1 MSTSEAI
8 GLETVVRRSEQILWS
23 SAGDDLVALHMDK
36 GVYYGLDPI
45 GRQIWELLDG
55 EMTVGALCDRLVAL
69 YDVEAEMCEA
79 DTLAFIEPCVR
90 MGLIEVIDSQLPRE
104 APAENV

>member
-1 MSTSEAI
+1 MSTSEAM
-8 GLETVVRRSEQILWS
+8 GLETVVCRSEQILWS

-45 GRQIWELLDG
+45 GRHIWELLDG
-55 EMTVGALCDRLVAL
+55 EMTVGALCERLLSL
-69 YDVEAEMCEA
+69 YDVEAEACEA

-90 MGLIEVIDSQLPRE
+90 MGLIDVIDAQEPPK
-104 APAENV
+104 A